1 MAPKKKGDTGPEKAA
16 WMLGK
21 FSSNLKVGLVG
32 PPNVGKS
39 TLFNS
44 LSKSHYSEAKN
55 VPFCTIEPSETKVIM
70 EDHRVDW
77 LVEYAKPKNVINAH
91 LTIVDIAG
99 LVKGASKGEGL
110 GNEFLSNINAV
121 DGIIH
126 VMRAFEDDAIIHH
139 DDVPNPVADIEM
151 ITAELRIKDIDML
164 TRMHEAHMKK
174 KTASATKS
182 PAALK
187 AWETELAAME
197 KFKKFLEDGKDI
209 RNGLEEWTTSDI
221 DYLNEYRLLTAK
233 PVMFV
238 INLSFHDY
246 KRKKNKFLK
255 PIFEWVNKFAP
266 GSAMIPYCGAY
277 EEEIQDLSKAE
288 FKAQEEAEDGAPSA
302 MQKMVREAFK
312 MVNLCNFFTHGPDEV
327 RAWNFRKG
335 FLAPKCGAVIHGDFE
350 KAFIMAEVMAI
361 DELMEAG
368 SVAALKEK
376 GRWRQE
382 GKAYMVQDGDCI
394 EFKVG
399 QIKK

>member
-1 MAPKKKGDTGPEKAA
+1 
-16 WMLGK
+16 MLGK

-32 PPNVGKS
+32 APNVGKS

-44 LSKSHYSEAKN
+44 LSKSHYSKAEN
-55 VPFCTIEPSETKVIM
+55 VPFCTIQPTETKVVM
-70 EDHRVDW
+70 EDPRVDW
-77 LVEYAKPKNVINAH
+77 LVQLAKPKNIINAH

-99 LVKGASKGEGL
+99 LVRGASKGEGL

-126 VMRAFEDDAIIHH
+126 VMRAFEDVEVVHH
-139 DDVPNPVADIEM
+139 EDECNPINDIEM

-164 TRMHEAHMKK
+164 SRMQEAHNKK
-174 KTASATKS
+174 RASSATKS

-187 AWETELAAME
+187 VWETEKACLE
-197 KFKKFLEDGKDI
+197 KFKAWLGEGKDI
-209 RNGLEEWTTSDI
+209 RNGLDVWTSTDI
-221 DYLNEYRLLTAK
+221 EYLNEYRLLTAK
-233 PVMFV
+233 PVMFA
-238 INLSFHDY
+238 INLSFRDY
-246 KRKKNKFLK
+246 QRKKNKFLK

-277 EEEIQDLSKAE
+277 EEEIQDLSKEE
-288 FKAQEEAEDGAPSA
+288 FKAKEEDKETGAPSA

-335 FLAPKCGAVIHGDFE
+335 FLAPKCGGVIHGDFE
-350 KAFIMAEVMAI
+350 KAFIMAEVMSI

-368 SVAALKEK
+368 SVAAMKEK

-382 GKAYMVQDGDCI
+382 GKAYMVQDGDVI
-394 EFKVG
+394 EFKIG
-399 QIKK
+399 QVKK